1 MKYAN
6 KIGAKYT
13 AMIGSNELEA
23 GEVRLKNM
31 ENGEQQTVSLDKL
44 ADYFL

>member
-13 AMIGSNELEA
+13 LIIGDSEVDA
-23 GEVRLKNM
+23 GIAQMRNM
-31 ENGEQQTVSLDKL
+31 ENGEQSEVGLDSFDL
-44 ADYFL
+44 A